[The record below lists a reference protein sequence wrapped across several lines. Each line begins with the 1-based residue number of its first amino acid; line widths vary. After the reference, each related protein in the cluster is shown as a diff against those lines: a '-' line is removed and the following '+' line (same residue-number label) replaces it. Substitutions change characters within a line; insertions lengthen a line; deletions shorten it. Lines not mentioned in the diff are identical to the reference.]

1 MTDHQKYCIEFALER
16 ASRDKKGD
24 LAVYECYKAL
34 LQDLNLTAKE
44 YEQTIR
50 KLMKVMRI

>member
-1 MTDHQKYCIEFALER
+1 MTDHQKYCVEFALER

-24 LAVYECYKAL
+24 LVVYERYKAL
-34 LQDLNLTAKE
+34 LQDLNLIAKE